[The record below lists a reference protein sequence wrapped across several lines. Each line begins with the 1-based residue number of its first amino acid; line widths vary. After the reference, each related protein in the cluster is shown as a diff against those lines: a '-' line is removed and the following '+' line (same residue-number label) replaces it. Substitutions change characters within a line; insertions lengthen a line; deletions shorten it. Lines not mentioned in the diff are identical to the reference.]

1 MHVYY
6 CMYIYT
12 FHTTLAISWCQTQ
25 FKEIY
30 NCNLIINSKRPVTHH
45 KGWPTVVMQLRSNFQ
60 SSPRLAKEPR
70 TRSHLRIET
79 QTNRRGKN
87 GANFGWVF
95 FFFFFNIYL
104 RHRYMNHKIRISWTI
119 NSKIE
124 IFSPKSSWNIQE
136 SLWLEGSM
144 SRTWIFFFFPFLTKI
159 SFQINIKA
167 FT

>member
-95 FFFFFNIYL
+95 FFSSL
-104 RHRYMNHKIRISWTI
+104 ISILGIDIWTI
-119 NSKIE
+119 KYEFHGQLTQKLKFSAQKVHEISKNLYDSKVAWVE
-124 IFSPKSSWNIQE
+124 
-136 SLWLEGSM
+136 LE
-144 SRTWIFFFFPFLTKI
+144 FFFFSHF
-159 SFQINIKA
+159 
-167 FT
+167 